1 MSPTTAVLALI
12 PAYNEAARISPV
24 IAGTLPQLP
33 VLVVDDGSRDDT
45 AVIAENAGASVIC
58 QQPNQGKG
66 QALKAGFR
74 WALERNYTAVITLD
88 ADGQHNPA
96 EIATFLD
103 CYRDT
108 AADLIIGAR
117 EFRQMPAIRRL
128 ANFLGSKLLTWAMR
142 YKVVDNQSG
151 YRLLSRRM
159 LEATLESTQGGFEF
173 EVEMIITCV
182 NHGYRLEWVPIQTI
196 YAGESSNINPV
207 HHFTNFLGIVWKT
220 RQRTNQQRRTA

>member
-1 MSPTTAVLALI
+1 MTQPTAVLALI
-12 PAYNEAARISPV
+12 PAYNEATRIAPV

-45 AVIAENAGASVIC
+45 AVVAKRAGATVIG

-66 QALKAGFR
+66 QSLKAGFR
-74 WALERNYTAVITLD
+74 WALARDYTAVLTLD
-88 ADGQHNPA
+88 ADGQHEPA

-103 CYRDT
+103 CYRET
-108 AADLIIGAR
+108 AADLVIGAR
-117 EFRQMPAIRRL
+117 DFRRMPAIRRL
-128 ANFLGSKLLTWAMR
+128 ANFLGSKLLSWAMR

-159 LEATLESTQGGFEF
+159 IEATLESTQGGFEF

-196 YAGESSNINPV
+196 YAGEPSSINPV
-207 HHFTNFLGIVWKT
+207 HHFSNFLRIVWQT
-220 RQRTNQQRRTA
+220 RRRTNQQRRAA